1 MAEFTD
7 YFENALVDH
16 ITSRVE
22 YNVPAL
28 YCALFTAAPGETGGG
43 TEVTGG
49 SYARQ
54 TGITWGAPAGGI
66 TSNTSQV
73 NFPNMP
79 SVTLTHFGFFDALTL
94 GNLLMYSALD
104 ASVTVTAGLTY
115 SFLIGD
121 IDLAVQ

>member
-7 YFENALVDH
+7 YFENFVVDH
-16 ITSRVE
+16 ITGQSTVAF
-22 YNVPAL
+22 PAL
-28 YCALFTAAPGETGGG
+28 HCALFTAAPSDTGGG

-54 TGITWGAPAGGI
+54 TGITWGVAAGGI
-66 TSNTSQV
+66 ASNTSQV
-73 NFPNMP
+73 NFSNMP
-79 SVTLTHFGFFDALTL
+79 GVTVTHFGFYDAATA

-104 ASVTVTAGLTY
+104 TSVAVTAGLTF
-115 SFLIGD
+115 SFLVGD